1 MISAQSDKK
10 MQEHLIDK
18 YMKLPNQVW
27 NGIIQRATQNV
38 DVLKDEQTIKQLKTI
53 LKTNVRAVKSVGH
66 PFVHQVIKVKE

>member
-1 MISAQSDKK
+1 MF
-10 MQEHLIDK
+10 
-18 YMKLPNQVW
+18 NQVW

-66 PFVHQVIKVKE
+66 PFVHQVIKVIE